1 MAAERVRQYLEQNG
15 VDFAEHS
22 HATTYTTVDTA
33 EVEHLTPAGM
43 AKVVFLDVDDRLV
56 MVVVPGDRTVDLGK
70 VLHALEAS
78 SVEMAGEADFAPA
91 FPDCEV
97 GAEPPFGLLYGVRT
111 VVDEALTSDAITF
124 PAGSHKETISMALDD
139 YLALIRP
146 ERADLTRKSAVAIM

>member
-15 VDFAEHS
+15 VVFEEHS
-22 HATTYTTVDTA
+22 HTTTYTTVDTA
-33 EVEHLTPAGM
+33 EVEHLAPAGM

-70 VLHALEAS
+70 VLHALDAS
-78 SVEMAGEADFAPA
+78 SVDMAGEADFAPA

-111 VVDEALTSDAITF
+111 VVDEALTSDTITF
-124 PAGSHKETISMALDD
+124 PAGSHKETISMALSD

-146 ERADLTRKSAVAIM
+146 ERADLSRKSAVPVR